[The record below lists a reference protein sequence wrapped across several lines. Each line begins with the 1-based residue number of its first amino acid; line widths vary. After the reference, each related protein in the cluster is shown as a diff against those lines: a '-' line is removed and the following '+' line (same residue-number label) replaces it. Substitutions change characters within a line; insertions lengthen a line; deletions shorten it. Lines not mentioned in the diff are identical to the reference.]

1 MDVSGL
7 IIYENLFD
15 IFFSAAVLSG
25 VLEELE
31 KMEEEIGPRYF
42 WMSLRSNSG
51 CQEMEHSIQKALSEF
66 EVSDFNDCV

>member
-1 MDVSGL
+1 M
-7 IIYENLFD
+7 
-15 IFFSAAVLSG
+15 LSG

-31 KMEEEIGPRYF
+31 KMEEEISPRYF

-51 CQEMEHSIQKALSEF
+51 CQEMENSVQKAFSEF